1 MATGQ
6 PSADASEASQSDASA
21 ACSLPSE
28 TCAGGCVA
36 QGGTCVAAGFDCNGQ
51 RLQVCG
57 TLYCCL
63 PPIWCGC
70 PPSNPGPPLEA
81 GITPSGGP
89 DASDAG
95 DDGAPEAGS
104 DGSDAAASCLAAGG
118 ECRPCNNPEFDVDT
132 ASGACFLNFNCA
144 AIGFQNCGLGAACCL
159 DVCDPDALVI
169 RASSYD
175 QTCAVDTDCTAVS
188 EGSTCNACNFACPNA
203 VISVNALPQY
213 RSDTSSLLLAAANLC
228 PSSCPAQG
236 ACCRGGTCHLVSP
249 SDPTCAAQPVDSG
262 ADSGDAGTE

>member
-1 MATGQ
+1 MRPRRARATLAPLARCPVRLAPAGVSPKGVRAWAPASIATG
-6 PSADASEASQSDASA
+6 SDCKSA
-21 ACSLPSE
+21 ARC
-28 TCAGGCVA
+28 T
-36 QGGTCVAAGFDCNGQ
+36 AAF
-51 RLQVCG
+51 
-57 TLYCCL
+57 